1 MADNIDY
8 LLQDS
13 AALILTVD
21 NNREAMNAKGFK
33 ESSYTALTNARQN
46 LSTKETAQQKAIE
59 LAEKKTAE
67 QNQLLNSTRQLIQN
81 VKNAAKSAYGKD
93 EAILRSF
100 KVGEEVPK
108 TVAKLSTTCKFIS
121 AVTLEH
127 HDALIENGLTEEDID
142 KVHSASGNL
151 TATDSVQENSKK
163 IKSSATVARDNAAA
177 DLKDKMFRV
186 RNFAKTC
193 FAGNKEILLQFK
205 PIPKGKGGSSGG
217 EETPPE
223 TPPKE

>member
-1 MADNIDY
+1 MADNINY

-46 LSTKETAQQKAIE
+46 LSTKETAQQKATE

-67 QNQLLNSTRQLIQN
+67 QNLLLNSTRQLIQN
-81 VKNAAKSAYGKD
+81 VKNAAKSAFGKD
-93 EAILRSF
+93 EVILRSF

-108 TVAKLSTTCKFIS
+108 TVAKLSTTCQFIS
-121 AVTLEH
+121 AITLEH
-127 HDALIENGLTEEDID
+127 HDALIENGLTEADID
-142 KVHSASGNL
+142 SVHSANGNL
-151 TATDSVQENSKK
+151 TAADAVQENCKK
-163 IKSSATVARDNAAA
+163 LKASATIVRDKAAD

-193 FAGNKEILLQFK
+193 FAGNKEILLLFK
-205 PIPKGKGGSSGG
+205 PIPKGKGGGGG
-217 EETPPE
+217 EETPP
-223 TPPKE
+223 KE

>member
-1 MADNIDY
+1 MADNINY

-33 ESSYTALTNARQN
+33 ESSYTAITVARQN
-46 LSTKETAQQKAIE
+46 LSTKETAQQKATE

-67 QNQLLNSTRQLIQN
+67 QNLLLINTRQLIQN

-93 EAILRSF
+93 EVVLRSF

-108 TVAKLSTTCKFIS
+108 TVAKLSTTCQFIS

-127 HDALIENGLTEEDID
+127 HDALIENGLTEADID
-142 KVHSASGNL
+142 NVHSASGNL
-151 TATDSVQENSKK
+151 TAADAVQENSKK
-163 IKSSATVARDNAAA
+163 LKASATIARDKAAD
-177 DLKDKMFRV
+177 DLKDKMFRI

-205 PIPKGKGGSSGG
+205 PIPKGKGGNGGG
-217 EETPPE
+217 EETPP
-223 TPPKE
+223 KE